1 MPLQLF
7 DAMAR
12 EGFEELL
19 ALHDSESGM
28 RALLAVHDTS
38 RGPAFGGIRRWSYS
52 VESTALMDALRLSRA
67 MTRKCVLL
75 DLPCGGG
82 KIVMLDREGLDL
94 KQAYGAIGRAVER
107 LNGRYYTGPDVNTGP
122 EELGYVS
129 AETSYCTD
137 PGLEGPGELANCTAE
152 GVFQGM
158 EAALVSLDGEV
169 DWSQR
174 KVLIQGLGAVGEMLA
189 RRLLEQGARVLAS
202 EIDPERVHAVSTSL
216 EVEMVE
222 PGTEMEVACDVF
234 APCALGGILHDLSV
248 ERLQCKVVAGGANNP
263 LSRMEHGE
271 RLHRRGILF
280 VPDFVI
286 NAGALVRG
294 SIFHLEG
301 RREPVA
307 VVGERVRRSVERVLS
322 AAQESGTAPI
332 TTALRLAD
340 GAESSGS

>member
-19 ALHDSESGM
+19 ALHDAKSGM
-28 RALLAVHDTS
+28 RALLAIHDSS
-38 RGPAFGGIRRWSYS
+38 RGPAFGGIRRWSYA
-52 VESTALMDALRLSRA
+52 VNSTALMDALRLARA

-82 KIVMLDREGLDL
+82 KVVLLDQEGMDL

-122 EELGYVS
+122 QELGWVS
-129 AETSYCTD
+129 AETAYCTD
-137 PGLEGPGELANCTAE
+137 PGSAGPGELASCTAE

-158 EAALVSLDGEV
+158 EAALINLDGEL
-169 DWSQR
+169 DWHR
-174 KVLIQGLGAVGEMLA
+174 RRVLIQGLGAVGQGLA
-189 RRLLEQGARVLAS
+189 QRLLERGAKVLAT
-202 EIDPERVHAVSTSL
+202 EIDPERVHSVRADL
-216 EVEMVE
+216 DVEMVE
-222 PGTEMEVACDVF
+222 PGAEMEVPCDVF
-234 APCALGGILHDLSV
+234 APCAMGGILHDLSV

-263 LSRMEHGE
+263 LSRKEHGE
-271 RLHRRGILF
+271 RLHERGILF

-294 SIFHLEG
+294 SVFHLEG
-301 RREPVA
+301 RREPVEE
-307 VVGERVRRSVERVLS
+307 VGARVRRSVERVLGVAVES
-322 AAQESGTAPI
+322 DTSPMAA
-332 TTALRLAD
+332 ALRLAD
-340 GAESSGS
+340 GGES

>member
-1 MPLQLF
+1 MPLRLF

-28 RALLAVHDTS
+28 RAILAIHDSS
-38 RGPAFGGIRRWSYS
+38 RGPAFGGIRRWTYS
-52 VESTALMDALRLSRA
+52 VESTALMDALRLARA

-75 DLPCGGG
+75 DLPAGGG
-82 KIVMLDREGLDL
+82 KVVLLDREGLDL
-94 KQAYGAIGRAVER
+94 KLAYAAIGRAVER
-107 LNGRYYTGPDVNTGP
+107 LGGRYYTGPDVNTGP
-122 EELGYVS
+122 EELGWVS

-137 PGLEGPGELANCTAE
+137 PGEAGPGELAACTAE

-158 EAALVSLDGEV
+158 EAALESLDGEA

-174 KVLIQGLGAVGEMLA
+174 RILIQGLGAVGHGLA
-189 RRLLEQGARVLAS
+189 QRLLERGAKVFAS
-202 EIDPERVHAVSTSL
+202 EINPETVRRALDSL
-216 EVEMVE
+216 DVEMIE
-222 PGTEMEVACDVF
+222 IGDEMGFDCDVF
-234 APCALGGILHDLSV
+234 APCAMGGILHDLSV
-248 ERLQCKVVAGGANNP
+248 ERLRCRVVAGGANNP

-271 RLHRRGILF
+271 RLHQRGVLF

-286 NAGALVRG
+286 NSGALVRG

-307 VVGERVRRSVERVLS
+307 EVGARVRRSVVRILTAARES
-322 AAQESGTAPI
+322 ASAPMA
-332 TTALRLAD
+332 TALRLAD
-340 GAESSGS
+340 GEQA